1 MKKVDVVLGLQWGDE
16 GKGKVVDVL
25 TPAYRV
31 IARFQRRALPPLR
44 GQEVRAAHDSL
55 GHFPGRLG
63 QRHRQRRGDRPGH
76 PLRRDRRP
84 GSRRNRRTGQAADL
98 EESASD
104 PAHAP
109 RDRRGVGSGQG
120 KDQNRIDAQG
130 HRSHLYGQ
138 DGTQRTENRRY
149 RIAGIRRTIR
159 AAEGKTPRTAPPIRL
174 SGRPDRLRE
183 EVVRGNRESQAFPA
197 DRQRACGEPPARRG

>member
-1 MKKVDVVLGLQWGDE
+1 MGRRGKRESRRRAHSRLPGDRPVPRRPE
-16 GKGKVVDVL
+16 
-25 TPAYRV
+25 
-31 IARFQRRALPPLR
+31 RRALPPLR

-84 GSRRNRRTGQAADL
+84 GSRRSRRAGQAADL

-109 RDRRGVGSGQG
+109 RDRRGIGSGQG

-149 RIAGIRRTIR
+149 RIAGIRRTVR
-159 AAEGKTPRTAPPIRL
+159 AAEGKAPRTAPPIRL

-183 EVVRGNRESQAFPA
+183 EMVRGNRESQAFPA